1 MLEFEFTF
9 SAVSANKNTAEVTIY
24 VHKNGAIIFLIDDEE
39 DKKSGANERNIAY
52 SWMLDLSTDDIVH
65 LEMNTG
71 GLHAEGGTSD
81 QAHFTGHLLHANWG
95 KQWNKSLVYLV
106 DIFHLHVAPQY
117 RDFGTIV
124 RNSEALDRVDFIR
137 TAF

>member
-1 MLEFEFTF
+1 MLVLVIKSISLDICFMLIEE
-9 SAVSANKNTAEVTIY
+9 SKEIKVY
-24 VHKNGAIIFLIDDEE
+24 V
-39 DKKSGANERNIAY
+39 
-52 SWMLDLSTDDIVH
+52 
-65 LEMNTG
+65 
-71 GLHAEGGTSD
+71 
-81 QAHFTGHLLHANWG
+81 
-95 KQWNKSLVYLV
+95 VYLV

>member
-1 MLEFEFTF
+1 
-9 SAVSANKNTAEVTIY
+9 
-24 VHKNGAIIFLIDDEE
+24 
-39 DKKSGANERNIAY
+39 
-52 SWMLDLSTDDIVH
+52 
-65 LEMNTG
+65 
-71 GLHAEGGTSD
+71 
-81 QAHFTGHLLHANWG
+81 
-95 KQWNKSLVYLV
+95 LVYLV